1 MQSLFLFFRNQ
12 CTEKVRKYKNLR
24 KKITGQLICM
34 HVCFTVGWHIIAHD
48 QLCVV
53 ENPVEKMKYKKERE
67 DLMGM
72 QIDFERNQCG
82 SLGVL

>member
-12 CTEKVRKYKNLR
+12 LVEKVREYKNLR
-24 KKITGQLICM
+24 KKITG
-34 HVCFTVGWHIIAHD
+34 FTAGWHIIAHD